1 MKYPHLWLCAA
12 LAACSVYDDGLV
24 SRRRDEARA
33 QSMESPADEAGSQSS
48 EPPEAGSAG
57 DAAGSGGNGSAAIGG
72 AGGQQQSAGGS
83 SGSSSSA
90 SPERPAVNN
99 CGNGKLDAGE
109 RCDTAI
115 AAGKPGSCPTSC
127 TLTDPCQTVTLQG
140 SGCAAECKFTP
151 RACVDADK
159 CCPAG
164 CSQQNDD
171 DCAPTCGDSILQS
184 DRGETCDNGPN
195 APASARCP
203 TEADCEDGDSCTVG
217 TLEGSAA
224 TCNAVC
230 KQIPITA
237 RHGDD
242 GCCPAGANAL
252 VDDDCQPACGNG
264 VKEGSEACDGS
275 TGCDTGCRL
284 TLSSSQIQ
292 CMDELADNAC
302 EQCECQHCSAQM
314 LRCGDSG
321 NTKRDAA
328 CTAVEDC
335 ATKYDCSGEDCYCGL
350 SNILFC
356 TVVATGPCRS
366 VIERAADTFNAYV
379 IQADYLDDNTALGR
393 AKELGECRRKNCSK
407 VCP

>member
-24 SRRRDEARA
+24 ERRRAEARA
-33 QSMESPADEAGSQSS
+33 QSMENPSDEAGAQA
-48 EPPEAGSAG
+48 PDNPTAVGGG
-57 DAAGSGGNGSAAIGG
+57 DAAGSGGNTPAANGGTGGQSQSAA
-72 AGGQQQSAGGS
+72 GS
-83 SGSSSSA
+83 SGASSA
-90 SPERPAVNN
+90 PERTPVDD
-99 CGNGKLDAGE
+99 CGNGRLDDGE

-115 AAGKPGSCPTSC
+115 ASGKPGACPTSC

-140 SGCAAECKFTP
+140 SRCTAECKFSA
-151 RACVDADK
+151 RACANADK
-159 CCPAG
+159 CCPAQ
-164 CSQQNDD
+164 CTPQNDD
-171 DCAPTCGDSILQS
+171 DCAPSCGDGILQA

-203 TEADCEDGDSCTVG
+203 TEADCEDGDACTIGV
-217 TLEGSAA
+217 LQGSAA
-224 TCNAVC
+224 GCDAIC
-230 KQIPITA
+230 KQVPITA

-252 VDDDCQPACGNG
+252 VDSDCQPACGNG
-264 VKEGSEACDGS
+264 VKEASEACDGS
-275 TGCDTGCRL
+275 TGCDVGCRL

-292 CMDELADNAC
+292 CMDELADDAC
-302 EQCECQHCSAQM
+302 DQCECQHCSAEM
-314 LRCGDSG
+314 LRCSDSG
-321 NTKRDAA
+321 NTTRDAA

-335 ATKYDCSGEDCYCGL
+335 ATKYDCAGEDCYCGL
-350 SNILFC
+350 SNLLFC

-366 VIERAADTFNAYV
+366 VIERAAGTSNAYV

-393 AKELGECRRKNCSK
+393 AKELGACRRRYCSK